1 MLKRICSLILILCL
15 LLAPGASASAASGT
29 EEVTVRY
36 RGIRIEVDGE
46 TLNPCDANGNS
57 TEPFIY
63 NGSTYLPVR
72 AVASALGL
80 NVAWDEA
87 TSTVTLT
94 SGGTVNLGSG
104 EPASSSNSAAA
115 QITYRNIRIV
125 IDGKV
130 ITPCDVTGK
139 PTEPFIY
146 NGSTYLPVRAVAS
159 ALGLD
164 VAWDEA
170 TSTVSLL
177 HGIYLPVRSYSCE
190 QGWKGSVWERNVLI
204 SYNDFGAPTR
214 IENTDDGVLWLTELS
229 YDAAGNLL
237 KSVETGGGMTYSYE
251 CIYDKDGNLLREYA
265 EGTDHWWSWDYTYD
279 AAGNLTR
286 DVQKNSNSHIGTW
299 EYNYRYDDAGNCVYF
314 ESIHNGVKVH
324 SITYEFDAA
333 GNLIS
338 SAEDGGYNTTYSYDA
353 QGRILSEEHTS
364 SDGYKETTRYTYDAL
379 GNVLREEN
387 ESNGIVGYTYTYSY
401 DEKGNELSHELRMS
415 SGQYSRYTRTF
426 DDRGNVLTVDFYNTL
441 VGGWFTTYTYDSQN
455 RVTRMLKEG
464 ASSWEEIVYSYSD
477 TGMTAKKTC
486 SNGDNYE
493 VEYRLFRS
501 AAYTDYVD
509 NFDVIDS

>member
-1 MLKRICSLILILCL
+1 MKRIISLILILCL
-15 LLAPGASASAASGT
+15 TLGLGVSAAAASGT
-29 EEVTVRY
+29 ETVTIHY

-46 TLNPCDANGNS
+46 TLNPCDVSGNS

-72 AVASALGL
+72 AVAGALGL

-104 EPASSSNSAAA
+104 EPASSSESAAA
-115 QITYRNIRIV
+115 QITYRDIRIV
-125 IDGKV
+125 IDGRV
-130 ITPCDVTGK
+130 ISPCDVTGK
-139 PTEPFIY
+139 PTEPFILG
-146 NGSTYLPVRAVAS
+146 GSTYLPVRAVAS

-164 VAWDEA
+164 VGWDEA
-170 TSTVSLL
+170 TSTVSLF

-190 QGWKGSVWERNVLI
+190 QNWKGGVWERSVQI

-229 YDAAGNLL
+229 YDAAGHLL
-237 KSVETGGGMTYSYE
+237 KSVETGGGMTSSYD
-251 CIYDKDGNLLREYA
+251 CSYDKNGRPLREYE
-265 EGTDHWWSWDYTYD
+265 EGPDFWWSRDYTYD

-299 EYNYRYDDAGNCVYF
+299 EYNYRYDAAGNCVYF
-314 ESIHNGVKVH
+314 ESIHNGVKDG
-324 SITYEFDAA
+324 SIAYTYDAA

-338 SAEDGGYNTTYSYDA
+338 SAEDNGYNTTYSYDA
-353 QGRILSEEHTS
+353 QGRILSERVTGS
-364 SDGYKETTRYTYDAL
+364 NGYKETTSYTYDAL
-379 GNVLREEN
+379 GNLLRKEN
-387 ESNGIVGYTYTYSY
+387 ESNDSDGYTSVYTY
-401 DEKGNELSHELRMS
+401 DALGNELSWELTMK
-415 SGQYSRYTRTF
+415 SGERTRYTRTF
-426 DDRGNVLTVDFYNTL
+426 DARGNVLTVDFYNTT
-441 VGGWFTTYTYDSQN
+441 VGGWFTTYTYDTQN
-455 RVTRMLKEG
+455 RVTRMLEESESG
-464 ASSWEEIVYSYSD
+464 WEETVYSYSD

-486 SNGDNYE
+486 SNGDSYE

-501 AAYTDYVD
+501 AAYTEYVEK
-509 NFDVIDS
+509 FDVID